1 MKIQDPYLSEVF
13 PKPPLVAFKR
23 QKNIKDYIIRSK
35 IPKTQQIQPKRSN
48 GGMKKCGKSCPTCP
62 FIREGK
68 YIKLNKGRWEIHGNV
83 NCETKNVIY
92 LIECKKENCKLRYIG
107 ETERKLKERIADH
120 KQYTKSIVPTQA
132 TGEHFNL
139 PGHSLSDITVT
150 IIEKVKQNE
159 ETTERKGKKCT

>member
-1 MKIQDPYLSEVF
+1 MNS
-13 PKPPLVAFKR
+13 
-23 QKNIKDYIIRSK
+23 
-35 IPKTQQIQPKRSN
+35 
-48 GGMKKCGKSCPTCP
+48 
-62 FIREGK
+62 
-68 YIKLNKGRWEIHGNV
+68 
-83 NCETKNVIY
+83 ETKNVIY

-150 IIEKVKQNE
+150 IIEKVKQNDE
-159 ETTERKGKKCT
+159 NYRKEREKMHIRKFNTYYKGINRQP